1 MSWVGNSDIAK
12 VAQMAMDDRGDTEM
26 VKSVSRNLVVPKHS
40 SIAVNAI
47 VHGKTRQE
55 DTQALL
61 VPTIINDS
69 TGLQLSDTLVK
80 VTKGKNT
87 RLMVTNSSSKD
98 RILQKGSQLGVLEMI
113 NSVTFG
119 YITNKNSAALTENGD
134 LRSCRDGGAKSPE
147 VSNSDKWEP
156 PIDLSCSGLDAGQGA
171 AVRSLLHDLPVL
183 TGS

>member
-1 MSWVGNSDIAK
+1 M
-12 VAQMAMDDRGDTEM
+12 
-26 VKSVSRNLVVPKHS
+26 
-40 SIAVNAI
+40 
-47 VHGKTRQE
+47 TRQE

-69 TGLQLSDTLVK
+69 TGLQLCDTLVK

-113 NSVTFG
+113 NSVVTLG
-119 YITNKNSAALTENGD
+119 YIINTNSAASTENGD
-134 LRSCRDGGAKSPE
+134 LRSFRDGGAKSPE

-156 PIDLSCSGLDAGQGA
+156 TIDLSCSGLDSGQGA